1 MTGTA
6 AEHWESAQI
15 RTEMQPVSPSH
26 RALIRDVG
34 FIALVPDSWHW
45 QWQPRHQ
52 VMSRLANYFPVVW
65 MNPAHYW
72 RKSFRLAQLSP
83 DADVSRIPQQD
94 FVVHTSSLFWPLFY
108 SPSAVAAFTLR
119 RRLAAARK
127 ILSRR
132 GCKKIGLY
140 LWRPEF
146 APAMSLIP
154 TDFSFYHID
163 DEYTFSSVESP
174 VSAEERDLI
183 AAVDHVFIHSPALL
197 EKKGQINPHTSFVPN
212 GVDFEAYSRRVPEP
226 EDLRSL
232 PHPRIGYSG
241 HIKRQ
246 LDWPLLRELAT
257 RHPEWFFVFVG
268 AANAHPEIL
277 AYTEELSRLKN
288 VKFLGSKTASE
299 LAAYPQ
305 HFDVCIMPYK
315 KDDYTK
321 YIYPLKLHE
330 YLAGGKPVVGT
341 PIPSLVPF
349 REAIR
354 LPESSEDWPVAI
366 AESVH
371 PQANTVEARTARQA
385 LARAQDWNLLVRQIA
400 RIMAGYL
407 GPQYVDLL
415 DQAVL

>member
-1 MTGTA
+1 MNLAA
-6 AEHWESAQI
+6 AEHSERAQVC
-15 RTEMQPVSPSH
+15 TETQAVRPLH

-34 FIALVPDSWHW
+34 LIALVPDSWHW

-52 VMSRLANYFPVVW
+52 VMSRLAHYFPVVW
-65 MNPAHYW
+65 MNPAEDW
-72 RKSFRLAQLSP
+72 RKALRRHKLRSEPNILP
-83 DADVSRIPQQD
+83 IPQRD
-94 FVVHTSSLFWPLFY
+94 FVVHTSSPLLPLFY
-108 SPSAVAAFTLR
+108 SPRAVAAFTLR
-119 RRLAAARK
+119 RRLAAARN
-127 ILSRR
+127 ILNRS

-146 APAMSLIP
+146 AAAMSVIS
-154 TDFSFYHID
+154 TDLNFYHID

-174 VSAEERDLI
+174 VPAEERNLI

-197 EKKGQINPHTSFVPN
+197 EKKGRINPHTSFAPN
-212 GVDFEAYSRRVPEP
+212 GVDFGAYSSRVPEP
-226 EDLRSL
+226 EDLFGV

-246 LDWPLLRELAT
+246 LDWPLVRELAT

-268 AANAHPEIL
+268 STNAHPDIL
-277 AYTEELSRLKN
+277 AYTEQLTRLKN
-288 VKFLGSKTASE
+288 VKFLGGKTASE

-315 KDDYTK
+315 NDDYTK

-341 PIPSLVPF
+341 PIPSLAPF
-349 REAIR
+349 RDAIR
-354 LPESSEDWPVAI
+354 LPEASADWSEAI
-366 AESVH
+366 AESLR
-371 PQANTVEARTARQA
+371 PQANTDEARAARQS
-385 LARAQDWNLLVRQIA
+385 LAQAQDWNVLVRNIA
-400 RIMAGYL
+400 RTMAGYL

-415 DQAVL
+415 DQAAR